1 MFGIL
6 NGFTRRNQQNRSKNG
21 GETPYKVM
29 IKELI
34 HKKEKEWNIPEIL

>member
-6 NGFTRRNQQNRSKNG
+6 NGFTRKNRQNQSKNG
-21 GETPYKVM
+21 GEMMT
-29 IKELI
+29 KELI